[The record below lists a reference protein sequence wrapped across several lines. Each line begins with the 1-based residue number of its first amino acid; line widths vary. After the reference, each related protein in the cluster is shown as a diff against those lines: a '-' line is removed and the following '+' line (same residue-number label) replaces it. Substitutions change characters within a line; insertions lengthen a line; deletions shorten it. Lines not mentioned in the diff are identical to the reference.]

1 MPIRVTLSAVVL
13 AAGITTASAAP
24 DIGRAGRVSKE
35 ADALACPSTEI
46 MFKFLSL
53 GQDDPRMA
61 LRYAV
66 SKGCSLIDKGSEVFV
81 EDVSATGLACVRPK
95 GKSAC
100 LWVNKMQVATD

>member
-1 MPIRVTLSAVVL
+1 MPIRVALTAVVL
-13 AAGITTASAAP
+13 AAGIASASAAP
-24 DIGRAGRVSKE
+24 KIGSAGHIKDD
-35 ADALACPSTEI
+35 DALACPSTEI
-46 MFKFLSL
+46 VFKFLSL

-81 EDVSATGLACVRPK
+81 DDVSASGLACVRPK

-100 LWVNKMQVATD
+100 LWVNKLQVASD

>member
-1 MPIRVTLSAVVL
+1 MPIRVTLSVVVL
-13 AAGITTASAAP
+13 AAGIAAANAATE
-24 DIGRAGRVSKE
+24 IGHAGHVKE
-35 ADALACPSTEI
+35 NDALACPTTEV

-53 GQDDPRMA
+53 GRDDPRMA

-66 SKGCSLIDKGSEVFV
+66 SNGCSLIDKGSEVFV

-100 LWVNKMQVATD
+100 LWVNEMLVATD